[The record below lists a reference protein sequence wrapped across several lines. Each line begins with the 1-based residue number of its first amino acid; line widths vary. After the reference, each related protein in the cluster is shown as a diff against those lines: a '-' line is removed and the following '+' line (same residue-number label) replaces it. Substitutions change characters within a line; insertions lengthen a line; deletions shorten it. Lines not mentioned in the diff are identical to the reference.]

1 MKLTNSKWLLP
12 AILVATPIWFG
23 VMHHAHAN
31 TSDDDAPPPQP
42 FVTDHGILRI
52 PAGSPLRTRLAIQP
66 VSVSSTP
73 HKMLVTGQV
82 DAYPSRT
89 ANILPPL
96 TGRIVSLKV
105 ELGDTVKKGQ
115 LLAVIASGDMA
126 QAYSDYDK
134 ARDGLDLAKK
144 TRDRTQGVEQTG
156 AAAVK
161 DIEAAESGVTQ
172 ANAEYLRSK
181 TRLEALS
188 GTPGAKA
195 GAQQLTIMAPVDGV
209 VTALNVGQGSMVGD
223 PTATMMTITDISTV
237 WVTANVPENQI
248 GSLHK
253 GQDADVAL
261 SAYPG
266 EILQGKVIS
275 IASVVAPDTRRLPVH
290 ISFANTTGHLL
301 PNMFAN
307 VAFEVPQQD
316 QILVPQSALLMNND
330 STTVLVEVSPWAFER
345 RKVELG
351 YDEGDQARVVAGLK
365 AGDRV
370 VVKGGVLMND

>member
-1 MKLTNSKWLLP
+1 MKLKNSKWLFP
-12 AILVATPIWFG
+12 AILIATPIWFG
-23 VMHHAHAN
+23 VMHHAQAN
-31 TSDDDAPPPQP
+31 TDDAAAPSP

-66 VSVSSTP
+66 VNVSSTP
-73 HKMLVTGQV
+73 HKMLVSGQV
-82 DAYPSRT
+82 DANPSRT

-96 TGRIVSLKV
+96 TGRIISLKV

-115 LLAVIASGDMA
+115 LLAVVASGDMA
-126 QAYSDYDK
+126 QAYSDYEK
-134 ARDGLDLAKK
+134 ARDALDLAKK
-144 TRDRTQGVEQTG
+144 TRDRTHGVEQTG

-248 GSLHK
+248 GSVYK

-266 EILQGKVIS
+266 EILHGKVSS
-275 IASVVAPDTRRLPVH
+275 IASVLAPDTRRLPVH

-307 VAFEVPQQD
+307 VALDVPQQD

-330 STTVLVEVSPWAFER
+330 STTVLVEVSPWSFER

-351 YDEGDQARVVAGLK
+351 YDEGDLARVVAGLK